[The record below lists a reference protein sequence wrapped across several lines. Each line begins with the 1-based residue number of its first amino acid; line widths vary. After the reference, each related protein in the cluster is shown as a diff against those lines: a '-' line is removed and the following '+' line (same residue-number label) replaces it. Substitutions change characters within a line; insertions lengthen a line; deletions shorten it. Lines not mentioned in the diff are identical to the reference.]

1 MNNVGLEIL
10 LFVPSFIAVL
20 LGVLGLPG
28 NFIPVIAALIA
39 VLTGNGESFTWV
51 WFFVFLIIAVSG
63 EVVDQ
68 LTGMLGAK
76 KYGASRAGMIGAVI
90 GGFAGALLGTAI
102 LPVIGT
108 LAGVFV
114 GCFAL
119 TFVFEY
125 LFSRRSAVESQKAGI
140 GAVLGKAA
148 ATAYKFIA
156 GFVLLILMAWR
167 FWFI

>member
-1 MNNVGLEIL
+1 MNSVALELL
-10 LFVPSFIAVL
+10 LFVPSVIAVL
-20 LGVLGLPG
+20 LGVIGLPG

-39 VLTGNGESFTWV
+39 VLAGNGESFTWG
-51 WFFVFLIIAVSG
+51 WFIGFLLIAVSG

-76 KYGASRAGMIGAVI
+76 RYGATRPGMIGAVI
-90 GGFAGALLGTAI
+90 GGIAGAVLGTMV
-102 LPVIGT
+102 LPVIGS
-108 LAGVFV
+108 LAGVFI

-125 LFSRRSAVESQKAGI
+125 VFSRRSAGESQKAGI

-156 GFVLLILMAWR
+156 GFILLILMAWR
-167 FWFI
+167 FWLI

>member
-1 MNNVGLEIL
+1 MNNAGLEIL
-10 LFVPSFIAVL
+10 LFVPSLIAVL

-28 NFIPVIAALIA
+28 NFIPVFGALIA
-39 VLTGNGESFTWV
+39 VLAGNGESFTWG
-51 WFFVFLIIAVSG
+51 WFIAFLLIAISG
-63 EVVDQ
+63 EVVDL

-76 KYGASRAGMIGAVI
+76 KYGATRPGMIGAVI
-90 GGFAGALLGTAI
+90 GGFVGAILGTAI
-102 LPVIGT
+102 LPVIGS
-108 LAGVFV
+108 LAGVFI

-119 TFVFEY
+119 TVVFEY
-125 LFSRRSAVESQKAGI
+125 IFSKKSADESRRAGF

-156 GFVLLILMAWR
+156 GFVLIVLMAWR